1 MYLLSSNIGEIGLM
15 AVASF
20 LGLPLPLSAVQI
32 LYVNLATDGL
42 PALALAVD
50 PPEDDLMNRPPR
62 ASGNN
67 IFSTAVVVLMSVG
80 GVWSALANLGL
91 FVWARSSGRSITEA
105 MTMTFVSLVLIQ
117 FFKAYNFRS
126 ERLSVFRRPFANRWL
141 NRAVLWELVLLAL
154 VIYLPVLHKP
164 FSTVS
169 LSAVDWIV
177 IVAVAATVIPV
188 LETAKLVLRKR

>member
-1 MYLLSSNIGEIGLM
+1 MW
-15 AVASF
+15 
-20 LGLPLPLSAVQI
+20 
-32 LYVNLATDGL
+32 
-42 PALALAVD
+42 
-50 PPEDDLMNRPPR
+50 
-62 ASGNN
+62 
-67 IFSTAVVVLMSVG
+67 VG
-80 GVWSALANLGL
+80 GGGVGSALANLGL